1 MYAVLPIVDQHG
13 QHLAKKKSLL
23 ILTNDFIIYYNLYNF
38 FDQEQQKMISK
49 SLLMFEKLKNIVNYS
64 LWETQDLRGTN
75 TASDANKKDSE
86 TT

>member
-1 MYAVLPIVDQHG
+1 
-13 QHLAKKKSLL
+13 
-23 ILTNDFIIYYNLYNF
+23 
-38 FDQEQQKMISK
+38 MISK